1 MNDTKKFLGLWKRT
15 YDNWFEIEPEEPDVT
30 DETLIH
36 IKYLLKISS
45 RVHFL
50 NGMYKKAIELDQ
62 YDYIWIVNF
71 KFGDLKMQ
79 WQTDKN
85 LLRSEELP
93 VQVDG
98 VNQSHTTNSTVKMGP
113 LINLLTQLKN
123 LEKV

>member
-15 YDNWFEIEPEEPDVT
+15 YDNWLEIEPEEPDVT

-36 IKYLLKISS
+36 IKYLLKICNK
-45 RVHFL
+45 VHFL